1 MLIGILKV
9 RGEYYMEDRQYFLIW
24 CIEAVKRIKGISGSI
39 VYNKLKECDCL
50 KFIID
55 NYEALHSQSEE
66 YIVEDIVEFC
76 KNRGVLL

>member
-1 MLIGILKV
+1 
-9 RGEYYMEDRQYFLIW
+9 MEDRQYFLIW
-24 CIEAVKRIKGISGSI
+24 CIEAVKRIKGISGSR

-55 NYEALHSQSEE
+55 NYEVIHSESEE

-76 KNRGVLL
+76 KNRGVLFK